1 MTNRHTEDARP
12 TTSTTPSSTGAASE
26 RPVEAELHD
35 TQYPSTRREDANRVG
50 AGPMTNS
57 TDAGSRPQ
65 TEMHQGEQH
74 ARQIK
79 RTGQV
84 MSRPSPG
91 VELSETGPVRTP
103 RNLLRILLAD
113 VRHGRW
119 LLVLSTLLAA
129 CASGASVA
137 LMGVSAWLLSRAAEM
152 PPVLYLEAAAV
163 GVRFFGISR
172 GVFRY
177 AERLVGH
184 DLALR
189 MQGVLRMRSYNK
201 LSGTTLVGRRRGDLL
216 VRVTADVE
224 AILDVVV
231 RVLVPACAAS
241 LAIIGTTALLARFSP
256 ASAAWLLG
264 SALLAGVVIPWLTQ
278 VASRRADGSTV
289 PLRGELANRTR
300 ELAHAAPDLVA
311 LNAAD
316 HQMERVLEVDAK
328 LRDAERRAAWVRGLG
343 TAGQILAAGVAVV
356 SALLVGGQAVA
367 DGRIGGRILAVL
379 VLTPRALHE
388 VFGSFN
394 AAAQTFTRARTA
406 LNRIVEILDAPTV
419 GVGDSPTAE
428 STGQSPSLELT
439 DLTVGWPDSGL
450 VQRHLDL
457 QIHPGESVALV
468 GPSGIGKTTIAA
480 TIMGLIPPMSGQVHT
495 TGRVRYLAQNA
506 HVFTTSI
513 AENVRIGARQAT
525 DEEVVTAL
533 QRAGLDLPP
542 DRLVGEDGATISG
555 GEAQR
560 LALARVLVTHATSA
574 GDGEAHEP
582 TPVPNTAPGDVLIL
596 DEPTEHLDVETS
608 EALMDD
614 LWATTPGAAKLVITH
629 DPLVME
635 RCDRVWELG

>member
-1 MTNRHTEDARP
+1 MTNRHTESARP
-12 TTSTTPSSTGAASE
+12 TTSTTPSSTGAVSE
-26 RPVEAELHD
+26 RPVDMEPHD
-35 TQYPSTRREDANRVG
+35 TQHPSTRRG
-50 AGPMTNS
+50 AGPMTKS
-57 TDAGSRPQ
+57 TDAGSRWQ
-65 TEMHQGEQH
+65 TEMHQGKQH
-74 ARQIK
+74 TGQVK
-79 RTGQV
+79 RTGQL
-84 MSRPSPG
+84 MSHASPG
-91 VELSETGPVRTP
+91 VELAETGPVRTP

-189 MQGVLRMRSYNK
+189 MQGVLRMRSYDK

-241 LAIIGTTALLARFSP
+241 LAIIGTTALLARFSS

-379 VLTPRALHE
+379 VLTPLALHE

-406 LNRIVEILDAPTV
+406 LNRIVEILDAPIV

-560 LALARVLVTHATSA
+560 LALARVLVSHATSTD
-574 GDGEAHEP
+574 DGETHEP
-582 TPVPNTAPGDVLIL
+582 TPVPVADTAPGDVLIL

>member
-1 MTNRHTEDARP
+1 
-12 TTSTTPSSTGAASE
+12 
-26 RPVEAELHD
+26 
-35 TQYPSTRREDANRVG
+35 
-50 AGPMTNS
+50 
-57 TDAGSRPQ
+57 
-65 TEMHQGEQH
+65 MHQGEQH
-74 ARQIK
+74 TGQIK
-79 RTGQV
+79 RTGQL
-84 MSRPSPG
+84 MSHPSPG
-91 VELSETGPVRTP
+91 VELAETGPVRTP

-113 VRHGRW
+113 VKHGRW

-184 DLALR
+184 D
-189 MQGVLRMRSYNK
+189 
-201 LSGTTLVGRRRGDLL
+201 
-216 VRVTADVE
+216 
-224 AILDVVV
+224 
-231 RVLVPACAAS
+231 
-241 LAIIGTTALLARFSP
+241 
-256 ASAAWLLG
+256 
-264 SALLAGVVIPWLTQ
+264 LAGVVIPWLTQ

-379 VLTPRALHE
+379 VLTPLALHE

-560 LALARVLVTHATSA
+560 LALARVLVSHTTSTD
-574 GDGEAHEP
+574 DGETHEP
-582 TPVPNTAPGDVLIL
+582 TPVPDTNTAPGDVLIL

-635 RCDRVWELG
+635 RCDRVWELD

>member
-1 MTNRHTEDARP
+1 M
-12 TTSTTPSSTGAASE
+12 
-26 RPVEAELHD
+26 
-35 TQYPSTRREDANRVG
+35 
-50 AGPMTNS
+50 
-57 TDAGSRPQ
+57 
-65 TEMHQGEQH
+65 
-74 ARQIK
+74 
-79 RTGQV
+79 
-84 MSRPSPG
+84 
-91 VELSETGPVRTP
+91 
-103 RNLLRILLAD
+103 
-113 VRHGRW
+113 
-119 LLVLSTLLAA
+119 
-129 CASGASVA
+129 
-137 LMGVSAWLLSRAAEM
+137 SAWLLSRAAEM

-189 MQGVLRMRSYNK
+189 MQGVLRMRSYDK

-379 VLTPRALHE
+379 VLTPLALHE

-406 LNRIVEILDAPTV
+406 LNRIVEILDAPIV

-439 DLTVGWPDSGL
+439 DLTVGWPDGQP

-480 TIMGLIPPMSGQVHT
+480 TIMGLIPPVSGQVHT

-513 AENVRIGARQAT
+513 AENVRIGARRAT

-560 LALARVLVTHATSA
+560 LALARVLVSHATSTD
-574 GDGEAHEP
+574 DGETHEP
-582 TPVPNTAPGDVLIL
+582 TPVPVADTAPGDVLIL

>member
-12 TTSTTPSSTGAASE
+12 TTSTTPSSTGAANE
-26 RPVEAELHD
+26 RPVKTELHD
-35 TQYPSTRREDANRVG
+35 TQHPSTRRGNTNRVG
-50 AGPMTNS
+50 AGPMTKS
-57 TDAGSRPQ
+57 TDAGSRWQ
-65 TEMHQGEQH
+65 TEMHQGKQH
-74 ARQIK
+74 TGQVK
-79 RTGQV
+79 RTGQL
-84 MSRPSPG
+84 MSHPSPG
-91 VELSETGPVRTP
+91 VELAETGPVRTP

-137 LMGVSAWLLSRAAEM
+137 LMGVSAWLLS
-152 PPVLYLEAAAV
+152 
-163 GVRFFGISR
+163 
-172 GVFRY
+172 
-177 AERLVGH
+177 H

-189 MQGVLRMRSYNK
+189 MQGVLRMRSYDK

-256 ASAAWLLG
+256 VSAAWLLG

-379 VLTPRALHE
+379 VLTPLALHE

-406 LNRIVEILDAPTV
+406 LNRIVELLDAPLV

-525 DEEVVTAL
+525 DEGVVTAL

-560 LALARVLVTHATSA
+560 LALARVLVSHATSTD
-574 GDGEAHEP
+574 DGETHEP
-582 TPVPNTAPGDVLIL
+582 TPVPVADTAPGDVLIL

-629 DPLVME
+629 DPLVMK

>member
-1 MTNRHTEDARP
+1 M
-12 TTSTTPSSTGAASE
+12 
-26 RPVEAELHD
+26 
-35 TQYPSTRREDANRVG
+35 
-50 AGPMTNS
+50 
-57 TDAGSRPQ
+57 
-65 TEMHQGEQH
+65 
-74 ARQIK
+74 
-79 RTGQV
+79 
-84 MSRPSPG
+84 
-91 VELSETGPVRTP
+91 
-103 RNLLRILLAD
+103 
-113 VRHGRW
+113 
-119 LLVLSTLLAA
+119 
-129 CASGASVA
+129 
-137 LMGVSAWLLSRAAEM
+137 
-152 PPVLYLEAAAV
+152 
-163 GVRFFGISR
+163 
-172 GVFRY
+172 
-177 AERLVGH
+177 
-184 DLALR
+184 
-189 MQGVLRMRSYNK
+189 
-201 LSGTTLVGRRRGDLL
+201 
-216 VRVTADVE
+216 
-224 AILDVVV
+224 
-231 RVLVPACAAS
+231 
-241 LAIIGTTALLARFSP
+241 
-256 ASAAWLLG
+256 
-264 SALLAGVVIPWLTQ
+264 
-278 VASRRADGSTV
+278 

-379 VLTPRALHE
+379 VLTPLALHE

>member
-1 MTNRHTEDARP
+1 MTNRHTEGARP
-12 TTSTTPSSTGAASE
+12 TTSTTPSSTGAVSE
-26 RPVEAELHD
+26 RPVDMEPHD
-35 TQYPSTRREDANRVG
+35 TQHPSTRRG

-57 TDAGSRPQ
+57 TDAGSRSR

-74 ARQIK
+74 TGQIK
-79 RTGQV
+79 RTGQI
-84 MSRPSPG
+84 MSHPSPG
-91 VELSETGPVRTP
+91 VELAETGPVRTP

-113 VRHGRW
+113 VKHGRW
-119 LLVLSTLLAA
+119 LLMLSTLLAA

-177 AERLVGH
+177 GERLVGH

-189 MQGVLRMRSYNK
+189 MQGVLRMRSYDK

-379 VLTPRALHE
+379 VLTPLALHE

-439 DLTVGWPDSGL
+439 DLTVGWPDGQP
-450 VQRHLDL
+450 VQGPLDL
-457 QIHPGESVALV
+457 QIHSGESVALV

-480 TIMGLIPPMSGQVHT
+480 TIMGLIPPVSGRVHT

-506 HVFTTSI
+506 HVFITSI

-560 LALARVLVTHATSA
+560 LALARVLVSHATST
-574 GDGEAHEP
+574 GDGETHGS
-582 TPVPNTAPGDVLIL
+582 TPVPVADTAPGDVLIL

>member
-1 MTNRHTEDARP
+1 MTNRHTEGARP
-12 TTSTTPSSTGAASE
+12 TTSTTPSSTGAVSE
-26 RPVEAELHD
+26 RPVDMEPHD
-35 TQYPSTRREDANRVG
+35 TQHPSTRRG

-57 TDAGSRPQ
+57 TDAGSRSR

-74 ARQIK
+74 TGQIK
-79 RTGQV
+79 RTGQI
-84 MSRPSPG
+84 MSHPSPG
-91 VELSETGPVRTP
+91 VELAETGPVRTP

-113 VRHGRW
+113 VKHGRW
-119 LLVLSTLLAA
+119 LLMLSTLLAA

-177 AERLVGH
+177 GERLVGH

-189 MQGVLRMRSYNK
+189 MQGVLRMRSYDK

-379 VLTPRALHE
+379 VLTPLALHE

-439 DLTVGWPDSGL
+439 DLTVGWPDGQP

-480 TIMGLIPPMSGQVHT
+480 TIMGLIPPVSGQVHT

-513 AENVRIGARQAT
+513 AENVRIGARRAT

-533 QRAGLDLPP
+533 QRAGLDLQP

-582 TPVPNTAPGDVLIL
+582 TPVPNTPPGDVLIL

-635 RCDRVWELG
+635 RCDRVWELD

>member
-1 MTNRHTEDARP
+1 MSNRP
-12 TTSTTPSSTGAASE
+12 TG
-26 RPVEAELHD
+26 D
-35 TQYPSTRREDANRVG
+35 T
-50 AGPMTNS
+50 
-57 TDAGSRPQ
+57 
-65 TEMHQGEQH
+65 EQIMSH
-74 ARQIK
+74 A
-79 RTGQV
+79 
-84 MSRPSPG
+84 SPG
-91 VELSETGPVRTP
+91 VELAETGPVRTS
-103 RNLLRILLAD
+103 RNLLRTLLAD

-119 LLVLSTLLAA
+119 LLVLSTFLAA

-189 MQGVLRMRSYNK
+189 MQGVLRMRSYDK

-379 VLTPRALHE
+379 VLTPLALHE
-388 VFGSFN
+388 AVSY
-394 AAAQTFTRARTA
+394 T
-406 LNRIVEILDAPTV
+406 
-419 GVGDSPTAE
+419 
-428 STGQSPSLELT
+428 
-439 DLTVGWPDSGL
+439 
-450 VQRHLDL
+450 HL
-457 QIHPGESVALV
+457 
-468 GPSGIGKTTIAA
+468 
-480 TIMGLIPPMSGQVHT
+480 
-495 TGRVRYLAQNA
+495 
-506 HVFTTSI
+506 
-513 AENVRIGARQAT
+513 
-525 DEEVVTAL
+525 
-533 QRAGLDLPP
+533 
-542 DRLVGEDGATISG
+542 
-555 GEAQR
+555 
-560 LALARVLVTHATSA
+560 
-574 GDGEAHEP
+574 
-582 TPVPNTAPGDVLIL
+582 
-596 DEPTEHLDVETS
+596 
-608 EALMDD
+608 
-614 LWATTPGAAKLVITH
+614 
-629 DPLVME
+629 
-635 RCDRVWELG
+635 